1 MVEFTSDIPAEIL
14 TLLLDIG
21 RDLGI
26 DPLGSIE
33 SERYFLQ
40 LLRAAPDDPSTLPAY
55 LRGAVER
62 DFPAM
67 EAYPRWLQGSE
78 WPFWE
83 GRPLCFVG
91 QLDAA
96 VRRDGCLHRTAFYV
110 FWDTK
115 TGESETIQQC
125 D

>member
-1 MVEFTSDIPAEIL
+1 MVEFTSGIPGDIL

-33 SERYFLQ
+33 SEDYFLQ
-40 LLRAAPDDPSTLPAY
+40 LLRTAPDAPSALPAY
-55 LRGAVER
+55 LRGAIER
-62 DFPAM
+62 DFLVI
-67 EAYPRWLQGSE
+67 EAYPRWLQGAE
-78 WPFWE
+78 WPFRA

-96 VRRDGCLHRTAFYV
+96 VKRDGCLRRTAFYV
-110 FWDTK
+110 FWNPQ
-115 TGESETIQQC
+115 TGESETIQQW